1 MKKYESIKHN
11 LNENNKKRKFQNKI
25 SSYKIL
31 MINLNIFILFSFSIG
46 FYNKSLSGCKL
57 TENECLNV
65 YGYKF
70 FINLA
75 IQAIISS
82 LIIITIIFLTF
93 HNYISYKHLIYIIP
107 SYLYIFYTNQGSDLN
122 KHGSYN
128 TFFFIIFIIL
138 GLIIFE
144 YFYRIFYF
152 IKYKKKIGLI
162 FIFLITFSII
172 YFILFSNREG
182 CKNWDKGLGNVSI
195 INNNKSDSCYIQIPK
210 KCKINM
216 FKGLI
221 DLNIFSKKCK
231 STNSERKYLNNFIN
245 KKFIKSNIL
254 SYPITTHLKF
264 PESFTLPELQNY
276 ILENINNETENKE
289 IILTFDKNSKGKI
302 TINIKPNETL
312 IKEREE
318 LAKKYNTKFDNIL
331 ILYIDSISRPEFYR
345 SLPKT
350 TSLINSIY
358 YKNFKNE
365 KKNEKNFK
373 NFKNE
378 KKDNLTNKKK
388 NKKTKNFNNSKN
400 KKTQNLNYKNINNNE
415 IKKIKNYSSYQFLKY
430 HSMAPWTCINIDP
443 MFYGRNY
450 YNSNGGKSIIT
461 QLKKKGFITAQSIN
475 MCTKE
480 FYDIDIEEDYT
491 LPYENYDHENYGLFC
506 DPNTFEPKNY
516 FGPFKGPYSF
526 KKRCLYGK
534 DSFEYVF
541 EYGKKFLE
549 SYKNQKKFIRLG
561 FIDAHEGSM
570 ELIKYIDNS
579 LFNFLIYF
587 LDNDIFNFKKNAIF
601 IISDHG
607 NNMLGIY
614 NAFGF
619 EDFMI
624 EKTLGVLF
632 LILPN
637 FNQDLFNESNLVFN
651 EQKFITPY
659 DIYYTLN
666 DMINELNFL
675 NLYKHSLFIQING
688 LVRNCYSYSDL
699 RKKTCSCTNFTKIKL

>member
-1 MKKYESIKHN
+1 MKNESINN
-11 LNENNKKRKFQNKI
+11 LNELNKKKSISQNKI
-25 SSYKIL
+25 SPYNKLI
-31 MINLNIFILFSFSIG
+31 INLNIFILFSFSIG
-46 FYNKSLSGCKL
+46 FYNKSLSGCEY
-57 TENECLNV
+57 TENECLKK

-75 IQAIISS
+75 FQAIISS
-82 LIIITIIFLTF
+82 LMIITIIFLIF
-93 HNYISYKHLIYIIP
+93 HNYITFKHLIYIIP

-122 KHGSYN
+122 NHGSYN
-128 TFFFIIFIIL
+128 TFFYILFIIL

-144 YFYRIFYF
+144 YFYRLFFYIRF
-152 IKYKKKIGLI
+152 RKKIGLI
-162 FIFLITFSII
+162 IILFFTFSII
-172 YFILFSNREG
+172 CFVLFSNKEG

-195 INNNKSDSCYIQIPK
+195 INNENSDSCYIKIPK

-231 STNSERKYLNNFIN
+231 STKSERKYLNSFIN
-245 KKFIKSNIL
+245 KKYIKSNIL
-254 SYPITTHLKF
+254 SYPITTHVKF
-264 PESFTLPELQNY
+264 PENWVLPEIQNY
-276 ILENINNETENKE
+276 ILKNMNNETENKE
-289 IILTFDKNSKGKI
+289 IILTFDKYSKGTI
-302 TINIKPNETL
+302 SINIKPNETL

-318 LAKKYNTKFDNIL
+318 LTKKYNTKFDNI
-331 ILYIDSISRPEFYR
+331 IIIYIDSISRPEFYR

-350 TSLINSIY
+350 ASLINSIY
-358 YKNFKNE
+358 YKNYENE
-365 KKNEKNFK
+365 NKENN
-373 NFKNE
+373 
-378 KKDNLTNKKK
+378 DNLNKQN
-388 NKKTKNFNNSKN
+388 NKKTKNLNNKN
-400 KKTQNLNYKNINNNE
+400 NKSDNKFKHLNNKNIKNTS
-415 IKKIKNYSSYQFLKY
+415 KKIKNYFSYQFLKY

-443 MFYGRNY
+443 MFYGRDY
-450 YNSNGGKSIIT
+450 YKNKGGKSIIT
-461 QLKKKGFITAQSIN
+461 LLKNKGFITAQSIN

-480 FYDIDIEEDYT
+480 FYDIEKGDFN

-506 DPNTFEPKNY
+506 DPNIFEPNNY

-526 KKRCLYGK
+526 KKKCLYGK
-534 DSFEYVF
+534 DTFEYVI

-570 ELIKYIDNS
+570 EVIKYIDKS
-579 LFNFLIYF
+579 LYNFLLF
-587 LDNDIFNFKKNAIF
+587 LLENDNLNNKKNAIF

-614 NAFGF
+614 NALSF

-637 FNQDLFNESNLVFN
+637 INNNLFNQSNLIFN

-666 DMINELNFL
+666 DMINEDNYLNVT
-675 NLYKHSLFIQING
+675 KHSLFIQING
-688 LVRNCYSYSDL
+688 LERDCTTYRDVRN
-699 RKKTCSCTNFTKIKL
+699 KTCSCVNYKKKKL